1 VSKGIPPASRALVKE
16 REDNRCLRCGVPGER
31 HQWHHRRSRSVVD
44 PHQHCPCNGVLLCR
58 TCHTWVHAHPLM
70 ARLAGLIVSRH
81 VREPFLIPVITPW
94 GERLHDCFG
103 TYQFQSTEG
112 EQA

>member
-1 VSKGIPPASRALVKE
+1 
-16 REDNRCLRCGVPGER
+16 
-31 HQWHHRRSRSVVD
+31 VVD
-44 PHQHCPCNGVLLCR
+44 AHQHCPCNGVLLCR

-81 VREPFLIPVITPW
+81 VSEPWTVPISTPW
-94 GERLHDCFG
+94 GERYHDCLG
-103 TYQFQSTEG
+103 TYHFQSTEG